1 MQKNTFSK
9 ELIVYHSKIWYSGM
23 FFLGTLIVCTLLEI
37 FDRMAPGVKIVK
49 VNSDKIEAFWGVS
62 LKSKHHCDL
71 GVLTVFFCS
80 GSTSRHQRRAVDIL
94 YLLLLEVLGK
104 YLDGTFFF
112 SDEASTLCVQ
122 CGPSTSMEKERL
134 ASQLQPIAMEVLLGM
149 AQMVDPHKSNRSM
162 EDEDNVYA

>member
-1 MQKNTFSK
+1 M
-9 ELIVYHSKIWYSGM
+9 LIVYHGKIWYSGM

-62 LKSKHHCDL
+62 LKSKHPCDL
-71 GVLTVFFCS
+71 GVWTVFFLFGVNIQTS
-80 GSTSRHQRRAVDIL
+80 KESSWYTVPVIVGSV
-94 YLLLLEVLGK
+94 GK
-104 YLDGTFFF
+104 MYVDGTFFF

-149 AQMVDPHKSNRSM
+149 AQMVDPHKSNGSM
-162 EDEDNVYA
+162 EDENNVYA